1 MNGTPECSFVAG
13 HKAGWRFQTYTI
25 AVAAS
30 GASRKVK
37 ATVRLSAPTGP
48 DSTADAASAARQ
60 VRDLRTE
67 AFLFIYISL
76 GGIALA
82 NCVVTIP
89 SAHRGVMRA
98 A

>member
-37 ATVRLSAPTGP
+37 ATVRL
-48 DSTADAASAARQ
+48 ARI
-60 VRDLRTE
+60 RRPAE
-67 AFLFIYISL
+67 IEI
-76 GGIALA
+76 
-82 NCVVTIP
+82 
-89 SAHRGVMRA
+89 RGVNGNLDGDRTA
-98 A
+98 LGADRTR